1 MPSPS
6 MLRARSKS
14 HGYEDQGLQI
24 QKHTRDYRRYTRIVL
39 FIRFICITVLLSRPA
54 MVPPVQ
60 ARQAG
65 TRPKSLPA
73 APATSGPRIGHI
85 VIVVGE
91 NANASN
97 AERKCQWLIALG
109 EKYATA
115 TRYYAN
121 THPSI
126 GNYFVMTTG
135 QVLTNNN
142 DWTPLTSQV
151 SVDNVVRELL
161 AAGKTWKAYAEDI
174 PSVGYV
180 GRDHAKFATR
190 HVPLPYLTDVQ
201 NSATQRQNI
210 VPFSQFAADLASDNL
225 PNYSF
230 VTPNLCNDAHDCPI
244 TTFDN
249 WLRTNI
255 APLLA
260 NSQFLRDGVLVV
272 TWDEADS
279 DNTNG
284 GGRVQFVLAG
294 PTVKTA
300 YQSTT
305 PYQHQSLCRMSLE
318 GLGVTTL
325 PTACASAPA
334 MSEFFTTAPLPE
346 PARQNG
352 RSRP

>member
-1 MPSPS
+1 
-6 MLRARSKS
+6 L
-14 HGYEDQGLQI
+14 G
-24 QKHTRDYRRYTRIVL
+24 HTRIIP
-39 FIRFICITVLLSRPA
+39 FIRCICSLLIA
-54 MVPPVQ
+54 GLAIALLTQ
-60 ARQAG
+60 ANQAG
-65 TRPKSLPA
+65 TQPKSKNATPA
-73 APATSGPRIGHI
+73 PSGAHLGHVVI
-85 VIVVGE
+85 VIGE
-91 NANASN
+91 NTNALD
-97 AERKCQWLIALG
+97 AERGCQWLNALG

-126 GNYFVMTTG
+126 GNYFAMTTG
-135 QVLTNNN
+135 QVVTNENGR
-142 DWTPLTSQV
+142 TPLKSPV

-180 GRDHAKFATR
+180 GGDRGKFATR

-201 NSATQRQNI
+201 NSTAQRQNI
-210 VPFSQFAADLASDNL
+210 VPFSQFAADLASNNL

-244 TTFDN
+244 ATFDN

-255 APLLA
+255 APLLT
-260 NSQFLRDGVLVV
+260 NSQFLHDGVLAV
-272 TWDEADS
+272 TWDESGS

-305 PYQHQSLCRMSLE
+305 LYRHESLCRMSLE

-334 MSEFFTTAPLPE
+334 MLEFFTTTPAPE
-346 PARQNG
+346 RPAQRNSPSG
-352 RSRP
+352 P

>member
-1 MPSPS
+1 
-6 MLRARSKS
+6 
-14 HGYEDQGLQI
+14 LQI
-24 QKHTRDYRRYTRIVL
+24 QKHTSDYWRHTRIIL
-39 FIRFICITVLLSRPA
+39 FIRSICILVLLSWPA
-54 MVPPVQ
+54 MAPLVE

-65 TRPKSLPA
+65 TQPKSPHA
-73 APATSGPRIGHI
+73 AHAPSGTRFGHI

-91 NANASN
+91 NANASD
-97 AERKCQWLIALG
+97 AERNCQWLLALG

-126 GNYFVMTTG
+126 GNYFAMTTG
-135 QVLTNNN
+135 QVLTNDN
-142 DWTPLTSQV
+142 DRTPLTSLV

-180 GRDHAKFATR
+180 GGDHGTFATR

-201 NSATQRQNI
+201 NSTAQRQNI
-210 VPFSQFAADLASDNL
+210 VPFSQFAADLASNNL

-244 TTFDN
+244 RTFDN

-255 APLLA
+255 APLLT

-272 TWDEADS
+272 TWDESGS

-305 PYQHQSLCRMSLE
+305 TYQHESLCRMSLE

-325 PTACASAPA
+325 PNACASAPA
-334 MSEFFTTAPLPE
+334 MSEFFTTASAPRTASPE
-346 PARQNG
+346 E
-352 RSRP
+352 